1 MCVHIYG
8 KIYGTGR
15 IVMLMEVIR
24 IDGGIVTGQLE
35 DGHIIDIDQ
44 KWLSP
49 SLQVGDMIDFTE
61 IKPVKRGVNG

>member
-1 MCVHIYG
+1 MKKFLI
-8 KIYGTGR
+8 
-15 IVMLMEVIR
+15 
-24 IDGGIVTGQLE
+24 IDGGGTKADVAIFSE